1 VPWVY
6 YITDRKSCPIPL
18 LQNIKL
24 AMEAS
29 VDYIQIREKDLS
41 ARELFHLAKEVRALA
56 GGHQTKVV
64 LNDRLD
70 VALAANLNGVHLGQ
84 QSIPPDRIRSRFV
97 RQDFIIGVSTH
108 SFEEL
113 RQAQNQGADYATF
126 GPVFFTPSKAI
137 YGEPLGLNALKKITR
152 STRVPVLALGGI
164 DKRNYKECLRNGASG
179 IAAIRLFQNPAD
191 NLNEIVQEIK
201 NFS

>member
-1 VPWVY
+1 MPWVC

-24 AMEAS
+24 AIEAS

-41 ARELFHLAKEVRALA
+41 ARELFYLAKEVRALA
-56 GGHQTKVV
+56 REHKTKVV

-70 VALAANLNGVHLGQ
+70 VALAANLNGIHLGQ
-84 QSIPPDRIRSRFV
+84 QSIPPDQIRSRLV
-97 RQDFIIGVSTH
+97 RQGFIIGVSIH

-113 RQAQNQGADYATF
+113 GQAQNQGADYVTF

-137 YGEPLGLNALKKITR
+137 YGEPLGIKALKKITQ
-152 STRVPVLALGGI
+152 SARVPVLALGGV
-164 DKRNYKECLRNGASG
+164 DRRNYKECLRNGASG

-201 NFS
+201 NFP